1 MRNILVKSTTKT
13 FFCHP
18 TTGENIGRTRYGS
31 HVILK
36 FDLAEFIEA
45 HGFPL
50 PAEIDIIKLGYWY
63 TPHDSPFDE
72 PLYEPPV
79 WHTREQ
85 EAA

>member
-1 MRNILVKSTTKT
+1 MRNIIVKSTTKT

-18 TTGENIGRTRYGS
+18 HTGENIGRARYGN
-31 HVILK
+31 HVIER
-36 FDLAEFIEA
+36 FDLPEFIEA

-50 PAEIDIIKLGYWY
+50 PETIDIIDLGYWY
-63 TPHDSPFDE
+63 VPFDNPLSA

-79 WHTREQ
+79 WHTRDQ